1 MVEPIFQIGLHKK
14 DLSIL
19 QLIQKTLGG
28 IGSIG
33 SMGSEAVMYRVSSIK
48 DLNEIIIPYFMKY
61 CLLTSKQADFELL
74 KKVVDIFL
82 NT

>member
-28 IGSIG
+28 IGSIS
-33 SMGSEAVMYRVSSIK
+33 SMSKEGVKFKVSSIK
-48 DLNEIIIPYFMKY
+48 KDLF
-61 CLLTSKQADFELL
+61 
-74 KKVVDIFL
+74 KKA
-82 NT
+82 N